1 VESKQ
6 LDFDEVSREIR
17 DVVSTISKIYVGK
30 SDLVKLCIAALYSGG
45 HILIEGLPGTGK
57 TLLAKAIAKTI
68 GGVYKRVQ
76 GHPDILPSDIIGFHV
91 YRVSGERI
99 FIEGPIFTNIL
110 LFDELNRT
118 PTRTQAALLE
128 AMQELQVTVDG
139 ITYKLPRPLM
149 VIATQV
155 PHKYA
160 RGAYEI
166 METLA
171 DRFAISA
178 PSYYNPPE
186 EEFEVV
192 KKADH
197 ILTVPVE
204 QVTTPQRVDLISR
217 RIHEIVHVSD
227 YVVDYMVRLINYVR
241 YHRAV
246 AYGPSHRATVHLLGV
261 SRVMALIDGRDYVI
275 PDDVKKIFNSIV
287 IHRFKLKEEF
297 ELEGVTP
304 EGVIEEA
311 LKNVP
316 VPK

>member
-1 VESKQ
+1 MENTK
-6 LDFDEVSREIR
+6 LDFDEISREIR
-17 DVVSTISKIYVGK
+17 DVVSAISKIYVGK
-30 SDLVKLCIAALYSGG
+30 PDLVKLSVAALYSGG
-45 HILIEGLPGTGK
+45 HVLIEGYPGTGK
-57 TLLAKAIAKTI
+57 TLLAKALAKVI
-68 GGVYKRVQ
+68 GGIYKRVQ
-76 GHPDILPSDIIGFHV
+76 GHPDILPSDILGFHM
-91 YRVSGERI
+91 YRVTGERV

-139 ITYKLPRPLM
+139 VTYKLPRPLM

-155 PHKYA
+155 PYKYA

-171 DRFAISA
+171 DRFAVSA
-178 PSYYNPPE
+178 PCYYNPPE
-186 EEFEVV
+186 EEVEVV
-192 KKADH
+192 RRADY
-197 ILTVPVE
+197 ILTVPIE
-204 QVTTPQRVDLISR
+204 QVTTPQRVDVVSR
-217 RIHEIVHVSD
+217 RIHEVVYVGD
-227 YVVDYMVRLINYVR
+227 YIVDYMVRLVNYVR

-261 SRVMALIDGRDYVI
+261 SRIIALLDGRDYVI
-275 PDDVKKIFNSIV
+275 PDDVKKIFNSV
-287 IHRFKLKEEF
+287 VVHRFKLKEEF
-297 ELEGVTP
+297 ELEGVMP
-304 EGVIEEA
+304 DSIVEEA